1 MRTYNITFNEQRTG
15 SQFNFKVSD
24 EFRRMRRY
32 ILMAENGLEQTFTYR
47 LADVCDDI
55 KDLQVG
61 ESLYVISAKWDVYT
75 AKNLERFNHVVALM
89 DSASRSGLGDKYMP
103 NEFTAFVVKR
113 TPKTWKL
120 KSLNAEL

>member
-32 ILMAENGLEQTFTYR
+32 ILMAENGLEKTFTYR

-89 DSASRSGLGDKYMP
+89 DSASRSELGDKYMP

-120 KSLNAEL
+120 KSLNAEI